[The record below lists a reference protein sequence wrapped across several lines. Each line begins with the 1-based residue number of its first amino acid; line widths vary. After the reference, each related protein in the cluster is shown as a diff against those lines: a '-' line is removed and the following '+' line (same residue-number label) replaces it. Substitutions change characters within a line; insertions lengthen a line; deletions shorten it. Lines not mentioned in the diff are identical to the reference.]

1 MRCRTLCR
9 LLTLTALTLPTMVIA
24 FAQPTPSASGKVL
37 SSSLVD
43 SLHYD
48 QPPGGKLLIVTLAQ
62 PNHRQNCAV
71 RSLTATEL
79 MCKGPFDRTRIY
91 KSSDIA
97 ALIVPGDLD
106 FKIRFVLAFN
116 AALGASIWGTVVLA
130 ATCPGCAA
138 ATGIAALFF
147 FCGSGAVLI
156 GDDVP
161 DSLLYLVPG
170 ETLRVKLRY

>member
-1 MRCRTLCR
+1 
-9 LLTLTALTLPTMVIA
+9 
-24 FAQPTPSASGKVL
+24 
-37 SSSLVD
+37 
-43 SLHYD
+43 
-48 QPPGGKLLIVTLAQ
+48 
-62 PNHRQNCAV
+62 
-71 RSLTATEL
+71 

-106 FKIRFVLAFN
+106 FKIRFVLAYN